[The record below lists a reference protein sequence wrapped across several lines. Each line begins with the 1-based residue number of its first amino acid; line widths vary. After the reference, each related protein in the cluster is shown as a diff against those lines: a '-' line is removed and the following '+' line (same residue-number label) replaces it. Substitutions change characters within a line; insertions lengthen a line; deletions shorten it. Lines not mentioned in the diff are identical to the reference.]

1 MSIGLPSRYR
11 FTVLAVIRY
20 PVLRMIS
27 SSLSPLSLMRAA
39 RRGTSGS
46 CFICCALLSSKGRAT
61 VCANGWAC
69 VDTGLGSTA
78 DEEGLGTGPRH
89 LRLVIEVELVD
100 AISAQRA
107 RRLTLPEP

>member
-1 MSIGLPSRYR
+1 M
-11 FTVLAVIRY
+11 
-20 PVLRMIS
+20 
-27 SSLSPLSLMRAA
+27 
-39 RRGTSGS
+39 
-46 CFICCALLSSKGRAT
+46 
-61 VCANGWAC
+61 CANGWAC

-107 RRLTLPEP
+107 RRLTLPEPTSSFLSVQVVPLWAACPTEHRVLTTAYARRTTFAASFRC